1 MQRTIMVTGATSGIG
16 KETARELAIRGA
28 QVAVVGRN
36 ESKAEATVTAIR
48 EVTGN
53 DKVDYLLA
61 DFASLEDVR
70 RLAGQFKQRYGRLD
84 VLVNNAGAMFFR
96 RQESVDGYEMTFA
109 VNHLAPFLLTNLLL
123 ETMQTSAPARI
134 VTVASDA
141 HDGATMEFDNL
152 QFEKDY
158 SGMKAYGRSKLANIL
173 FSYELARRLEG
184 SAVTSNAMH
193 PGFVST
199 GMGSNNLPRWLAGVL
214 PRVTR
219 PFARDVARGAET
231 VVYLVDSSQV
241 ETVSGLYF
249 MDKQPIKS
257 SPITYDEALARQ
269 LWQISAEMVDLS

>member
-184 SAVTSNAMH
+184 STVTSNAMH

-257 SPITYDEALARQ
+257 SPIPYDEALARQ